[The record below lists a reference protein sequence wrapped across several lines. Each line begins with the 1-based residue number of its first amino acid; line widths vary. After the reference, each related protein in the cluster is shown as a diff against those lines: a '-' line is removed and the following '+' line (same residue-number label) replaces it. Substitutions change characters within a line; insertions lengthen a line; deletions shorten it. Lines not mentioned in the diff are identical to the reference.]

1 MLMLSS
7 GSSGAL
13 SALEESKAIRDKFPF
28 EPERVSYYIHLYI
41 YLELLLLCSYCSNI
55 IIVNL
60 LTHVHPY

>member
-28 EPERVSYYIHLYI
+28 EPERVSYYVHLYI
-41 YLELLLLCSYCSNI
+41 FK
-55 IIVNL
+55 IVVIMFIL
-60 LTHVHPY
+60 F